1 MGLFDWLGPLNA
13 GSKRRGWDALPSVR
27 TEQKLIGTLEDYGA
41 ALTVRTLVHGPGAT
55 DLMRGQ
61 RGNDNNSAVYACL
74 SAIATAIAEPEL
86 TVYKIRP
93 GERVEQANTP
103 LGTLLR
109 RPNPHLSMDTLLAYL
124 SNCLH
129 VDGNAYWRKL
139 RSGNELTGNVV
150 ELWPISPTRIEPK
163 TTRGSGDFVSFYR
176 YHLGPGRYEDIDP
189 VNIVHFPLGIDDADH
204 RVGCAPLKRLLREVS
219 SDEQATRYADRLLG
233 NFATPGLSVEWS
245 ADMKELTKAQAA
257 EVKDRLQAAYG
268 GDNVGAISVLSP
280 GAKLVS
286 HGFSPEQMDM
296 KTLHRVPEE
305 RIAAVLGVPAIVA
318 GLGAGLD
325 HATYS
330 NVAQAREAF
339 TEMKCIPLWRSLG
352 ATITMALAPDFTSD
366 QSIVVDFN
374 IDDVRAL
381 QGDENAKAT
390 RLNTLVMGAQIT
402 LNEARTEQ
410 GLEPIAGGDVLL
422 IPGAWAPTPP
432 AHLAALAAAPPPAA
446 PTAAPAP
453 APVALPSTRSR
464 RLALPQRQVKAAG
477 DLPGSLDALKED
489 AEAAWRRM
497 MLRFLEAQSSRAI
510 SHLHAG
516 GTSADDLIVE
526 AEATLL
532 GEVLSPLQMSVL
544 SDVHRLVV
552 SELGIEFGLDDPQ
565 TRAYLERAGSN
576 IVGITDHTRERVA
589 AALIEG
595 QEAGEGISELARRL
609 RDLPAF
615 GQARATVVART
626 ELANATTL
634 SAVSSYIASGV
645 VVGCRVLDSDADPA
659 CAAVNGRTFPLDK
672 LPPTLGH
679 PNCLVGGSLVL
690 APNIQA
696 TFARWFDGEVIVLRT
711 AADDLLTCTPNH
723 PILTG
728 RGWVAAGALAE
739 GDYIF
744 RSLDSERMARWL
756 DPDRDQ
762 VPTRIE
768 QIVGTAWPAGTG
780 YAAAVPCTAEDFH
793 GDAVDGEVC
802 VVRAD
807 RFRKGD
813 VLRLMTQHRSKLLV
827 EGRYPEEASL
837 PGLGSFAELL
847 MATSQTAHGSVSS
860 LSLPAPFAWG
870 HSGSQHLVGLTAGSH
885 GVTTVLEPPPNARPS
900 DAERSAD
907 LFGALAGLIAPV
919 QIVSV
924 DRRQFS
930 GHVYNLETSL
940 GWYVA
945 DNIITHNCVRA
956 MAPIVDASEMERSA

>member
-1 MGLFDWLGPLNA
+1 MGDLRGDETVSIWDWIGPLNA
-13 GSKRRGWDALPSVR
+13 GSKRRGWDALPAVQPER
-27 TEQKLIGTLEDYGA
+27 KMLGTLEDYGA

-74 SAIATAIAEPEL
+74 QAIASAIAEPEL
-86 TVYKIRP
+86 TVYKIQP

-150 ELWPISPTRIEPK
+150 ELWPISPVRVEPK
-163 TTRGSGDFVSFYR
+163 TTRGTGDFISFYR

-189 VNIVHFPLGIDDADH
+189 ANIVHFRTGIDDADH

-233 NFATPGLSVEWS
+233 NFATPGLSVEWPS
-245 ADMKELTKAQAA
+245 DMKDLTQDQAA
-257 EVKDRLQAAYG
+257 EVKDRVQAAYS
-268 GDNVGAISVLSP
+268 GDNVGAVSVLSP

-286 HGFSPEQMDM
+286 HGFSPEQLDM

-339 TEMKCIPLWRSLG
+339 TEMKCIPLWRAIG
-352 ATITMALAPDFTSD
+352 ATITMALVPDFTSD
-366 QSIVVDFN
+366 QSIVADFD

-410 GLEPIAGGDVLL
+410 GLEPLKGGDVLL

-432 AHLAALAAAPPPAA
+432 AHLAALAAAPPPTAPAA
-446 PTAAPAP
+446 PTG
-453 APVALPSTRSR
+453 VLPSTRGR
-464 RLALPQRQVKAAG
+464 LLALPTRSVKSIT
-477 DLPGSLDALKED
+477 DLPNQLTALKATHED
-489 AEAAWRRM
+489 AWRTA
-497 MLRFLEAQSSRAI
+497 LEAFLAGQVERAARQLR
-510 SHLHAG
+510 SG

-526 AEATLL
+526 AEAALL
-532 GEVLSPLQMSVL
+532 GEALTPLQTAVL
-544 SDVHRLVV
+544 GDVHRLVV
-552 SELGIEFGLDDPQ
+552 AELGIEFGLDDPQ

-576 IVGITDHTRERVA
+576 IVGIIEHTRERVA

-595 QEAGEGISELARRL
+595 QAAGEGIPELARRL

-615 GQARATVVART
+615 GQARAVVVART

-645 VVGCRVLDSDADPA
+645 VVGCRIHDGDFDAA
-659 CAAVNGRTFPLDK
+659 CAAMDGRAFALDQ

-679 PNCLVGGSLVL
+679 P
-690 APNIQA
+690 Q
-696 TFARWFDGEVIVLRT
+696 
-711 AADDLLTCTPNH
+711 CT
-723 PILTG
+723 
-728 RGWVAAGALAE
+728 
-739 GDYIF
+739 
-744 RSLDSERMARWL
+744 
-756 DPDRDQ
+756 
-762 VPTRIE
+762 
-768 QIVGTAWPAGTG
+768 
-780 YAAAVPCTAEDFH
+780 
-793 GDAVDGEVC
+793 
-802 VVRAD
+802 RA
-807 RFRKGD
+807 F
-813 VLRLMTQHRSKLLV
+813 
-827 EGRYPEEASL
+827 
-837 PGLGSFAELL
+837 
-847 MATSQTAHGSVSS
+847 
-860 LSLPAPFAWG
+860 
-870 HSGSQHLVGLTAGSH
+870 
-885 GVTTVLEPPPNARPS
+885 
-900 DAERSAD
+900 
-907 LFGALAGLIAPV
+907 
-919 QIVSV
+919 
-924 DRRQFS
+924 
-930 GHVYNLETSL
+930 
-940 GWYVA
+940 
-945 DNIITHNCVRA
+945 
-956 MAPIVDASEMERSA
+956 APIVDSAELTRSA